1 MSAMISLLNVE
12 KYPKC
17 SNIWDMNKVLADQ
30 FYNEILS
37 GNRTTFVYSID
48 NEYVAEISLVYDMKD
63 IDYTISNKRAY
74 VSRLIVKKEYRRKGI
89 GKELI
94 RFIKSEAIK
103 QGLQE
108 LSIGVDL
115 DNFPALKLYIASGFN
130 QIIHIG
136 EDEQGKFVKL
146 LCSL

>member
-17 SNIWDMNKVLADQ
+17 SWDMNKVLADQ

-63 IDYTISNKRAY
+63 IDYTIVMNW
-74 VSRLIVKKEYRRKGI
+74 G
-89 GKELI
+89 
-94 RFIKSEAIK
+94 
-103 QGLQE
+103 
-108 LSIGVDL
+108 
-115 DNFPALKLYIASGFN
+115 
-130 QIIHIG
+130 
-136 EDEQGKFVKL
+136 
-146 LCSL
+146 